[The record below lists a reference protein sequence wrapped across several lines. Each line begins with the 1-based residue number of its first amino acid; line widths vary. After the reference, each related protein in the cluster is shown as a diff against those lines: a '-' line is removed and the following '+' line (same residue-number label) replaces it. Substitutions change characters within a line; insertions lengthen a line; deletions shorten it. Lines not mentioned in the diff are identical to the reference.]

1 MAQAIDPITRPAT
14 SGRLRQAGKA
24 LITAGGI
31 HAAAIRVATLLL
43 LAAASAFVP
52 HFTEF
57 GNVQAILY
65 SIAAV
70 GVGAVGMGVVT
81 INGNLFMLSMGATAA
96 VSTVLFASF
105 IHLGPAAAVALVAAT
120 GLGAGLVQGALIAL
134 AAANPIIT
142 TIAASSII
150 SGIGVLCTGG
160 LTVVGTGDASWLGS
174 GQAVPWVP
182 NQILVLAVFAA
193 AVGFLLQRTRIGREI
208 RLIGMQ
214 REVARVAG
222 LRIAGAILVAY
233 GLAGTAAALAGCL
246 IASAAAQGNLT
257 YGVDLDFN
265 AIAAVLVG
273 GISIRGG
280 RGSVVDTV
288 VGAAFLGVIGNILLV
303 SGASYEYQLVAKGA
317 VVLGAVVFG
326 TLALRL
332 APRVRGLQARA

>member
-1 MAQAIDPITRPAT
+1 MAQRAT
-14 SGRLRQAGKA
+14 SHA
-24 LITAGGI
+24 LSETGMALVTAGGI
-31 HAAAIRVATLLL
+31 HAAAIRAATLILL
-43 LAAASAFVP
+43 IVASAFVP

-57 GNVQAILY
+57 GNVEAILY

-70 GVGAVGMGVVT
+70 GVGAAGMGVVT

-96 VSTVLFASF
+96 VSTVLFASL
-105 IHLGPAAAVALVAAT
+105 IHLGLAPTVALVVS
-120 GLGAGLVQGALIAL
+120 AGLLAGLLQGALIAF
-134 AAANPIIT
+134 ADANPIIT

-150 SGIGVLCTGG
+150 SGIGVLWTGG

-174 GQAVPWVP
+174 GQVVPWVP
-182 NQILVLAVFAA
+182 NQILVLAVFAVI
-193 AVGFLLQRTRIGREI
+193 VGFLLQRTRIGREI

-222 LRIAGAILVAY
+222 LRIEAAILVAY
-233 GLAGTAAALAGCL
+233 GLAASSAALAGCL
-246 IASAAAQGNLT
+246 IASAASQGNLT
-257 YGVDLDFN
+257 YGIDLDFN

-280 RGSVVDTV
+280 RGSVVDAV
-288 VGAAFLGVIGNILLV
+288 VGAVFLGVIGNILLV
-303 SGASYEYQLVAKGA
+303 SGASYEYQLVVKGA

-332 APRVRGLQARA
+332 APRLRKQQTRA